1 MPDIVTKAK
10 ILAKDWHEGQTRKY
24 TGLPYI
30 VHPARVAGHV
40 HGIGGDEAMIAA
52 AWLHDVL
59 EDTDCPRP
67 DIINACG
74 HEVNFLVAWLT
85 NPSKQWPGLSR
96 AKRKEMDR
104 AQLAQAPLPAKII
117 KLCDR
122 LDNLRDLGEDHEFNL
137 LYAGESRALVR
148 VLDCK
153 GSGAKLAS
161 QLLVECDRLQSAAG
175 VLANAA

>member
-10 ILAKDWHEGQTRKY
+10 ILAKDWHAGQTRKY
-24 TGLPYI
+24 SGLPYI

-40 HGIGGDEAMIAA
+40 QGIGGDEAMIAA

-59 EDTDCPRP
+59 EDTRCTAQE
-67 DIINACG
+67 IEEECG
-74 HEVNFLVAWLT
+74 RDVAHFVDWLT
-85 NPSKQWPGLSR
+85 NPSKQFHGMPRESR
-96 AKRKEMDR
+96 KRMDR
-104 AQLAQAPLPAKII
+104 HHLQAAPGAVKII

-122 LDNLRDLGEDHEFNL
+122 LDNLRDLGDDHEFNL